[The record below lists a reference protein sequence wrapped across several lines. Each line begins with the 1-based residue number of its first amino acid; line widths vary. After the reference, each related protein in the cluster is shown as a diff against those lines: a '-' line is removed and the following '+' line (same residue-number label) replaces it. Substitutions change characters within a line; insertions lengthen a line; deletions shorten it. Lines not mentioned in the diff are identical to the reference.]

1 MPRTKE
7 NKKAIAYYA
16 DSAFSGILILDIIYD
31 INDYIV
37 FCSEINGKRGKLI
50 KSKIRYTIKDNK
62 PYFIHY
68 KRKYFLDE
76 FLKIDF

>member
-1 MPRTKE
+1 MDK
-7 NKKAIAYYA
+7 NKKTIAYYC
-16 DSAFSGILILDIIYD
+16 DSTFTGILILNVIYD

-37 FCSEINGKRGKLI
+37 FCDEINSKRGKVI

-68 KRKYFLDE
+68 KRRYFLDE

>member
-1 MPRTKE
+1 MDK
-7 NKKAIAYYA
+7 NKKAIAYYC
-16 DSAFSGILILDIIYD
+16 DSLYSGILILDVIYD

-37 FCSEINGKRGKLI
+37 FCSEINGKRGKLL

-68 KRKYFLDE
+68 KRRYFLDE
-76 FLKIDF
+76 FLKM